1 MKADFDIGNLVYV
14 ILTVVF
20 LIIGAV
26 GKKKKPRAQESDEEE
41 AVVEPD
47 NLKAQFQEIFKE
59 FSPTIE
65 AVKQQD
71 FYFTGKDSVEYTTP
85 VDTVPELSNE
95 TIEDIIPAETK
106 PIDSNINYNDQA
118 QSSLDTTGID
128 EGSAAF
134 DYAKDHSSLVYNDVT
149 DEYSEVLSE
158 QEEELSGIIDGFDP
172 KKAFI
177 YSEIFNR
184 KDF

>member
-26 GKKKKPRAQESDEEE
+26 GKKKKPRQQVSEEDEPI
-41 AVVEPD
+41 VDTD
-47 NLKAQFQEIFKE
+47 NLKAQFQELFRE
-59 FSPTIE
+59 FNPTVE
-65 AVKQQD
+65 PVKKQD
-71 FYFTGKDSVEYTTP
+71 YYFAEKDSVEYSAP
-85 VDTVPELSNE
+85 IDSIPELSNE
-95 TIEDIIPAETK
+95 TIEDIIPPVTQ

-118 QSSLDTTGID
+118 QSSLDTTGMD
-128 EGSAAF
+128 EGSASF
-134 DYAKDHSSLVYNDVT
+134 DYSKDHSSLVYNDLT
-149 DEYSEVLSE
+149 EEYSEALSE
-158 QEEELSGIIDGFDP
+158 QEEELSGLIDGFDP
-172 KKAFI
+172 KKAFV

>member
-26 GKKKKPRAQESDEEE
+26 GKKKKPRAQVSDEEE
-41 AVVEPD
+41 TIPEPE

-65 AVKQQD
+65 AIKQQD
-71 FYFTGKDSVEYTTP
+71 YYFTEKDSVEYSTP
-85 VDTVPELSNE
+85 VDTIPELSSE
-95 TIEDIIPAETK
+95 TIEDIIPPAAQ

-118 QSSLDTTGID
+118 QSSLDITGMD
-128 EGSAAF
+128 EGSSAF
-134 DYAKDHSSLVYNDVT
+134 DYSKDHSSLVYNDVT